1 MAKNTANNKHASDYL
16 IKSSIINVFL
26 LLTLC
31 GLECHAQILKFDG
44 KEFAEEEEDKAKD
57 MVYDEAESSIKS
69 MKDYVRLVASLNTLE
84 YFQTSNKNTLS
95 IASKTRKIVNKQP
108 IYNIAVRVDRQQK
121 NILPSSASPNSYSH
135 KETNTLIRDLLYREY
150 ALLLSKISG
159 TSILSDNKQI
169 QSITL
174 PSIIDIKYGMG
185 VEYNNQRES
194 KKYNLAYSLSEL
206 QGITDFNL
214 TQKYFFKP
222 FLWNNQVFPD
232 KSKEATYYCDEK
244 AKLSEIDLLFM
255 GFQQYYHQICS
266 SLLDS
271 VTVGTNKASI
281 VLHDGKKTYTYT
293 ATPTSITLKVDNDR
307 SEQIQETVGLLE
319 KELQSDNP
327 ENFKEKRF
335 IVVDDKEII
344 LPRAKGGALI
354 PHNGGVAGFTKSKMV
369 DERIDYY
376 VNCSIEHAN
385 MDRMSGIAPHILSFK
400 GNTQAWYTRDKQHP
414 QWYNRHLQVEID
426 LGTVEFKDYDFNHLK
441 SSIKIKKAIRAL
453 CSFGG
458 SYFDFNIV
466 DCFPGFREPTLEGI
480 HNNMII
486 YSLFYKLGESMN
498 DFDRFGLLKIE
509 KE

>member
-1 MAKNTANNKHASDYL
+1 MNHTGNNLINCL

-26 LLTLC
+26 LSILC

-44 KEFAEEEEDKAKD
+44 KEFAKEQEDNAEF

-69 MKDYVRLVASLNTLE
+69 MKEYVRLVASINTLE

-108 IYNIAVRVDRQQK
+108 IYNIAVRVVREQK
-121 NILPSSASPNSYSH
+121 SILPLAISPSSYSP

-150 ALLLSKISG
+150 AWLLAKISG
-159 TSILSDNKQI
+159 TSILSDNKRI
-169 QSITL
+169 HSITL

-185 VEYNNQRES
+185 VECNNQRES
-194 KKYNLAYSLSEL
+194 KKYSLDYSLSEL
-206 QGITDFNL
+206 EEITDFNL

-222 FLWNNQVFPD
+222 FLWNKQVFPD
-232 KSKEATYYCDEK
+232 KSTKATYYFDEK

-271 VTVGTNKASI
+271 VTVETNKTSI
-281 VLHDGKKTYTYT
+281 VLHDGKKIYTYT
-293 ATPTSITLKVDNDR
+293 ATPTSITLKVDNDGR
-307 SEQIQETVGLLE
+307 EQIQEKVGLLS
-319 KELQSDNP
+319 KEMQSDNL

-335 IVVDDKEII
+335 ILVDNKEII

-354 PHNGGVAGFTKSKMV
+354 PHSIGVEGFTKSKIV

-376 VNCSIEHAN
+376 VNCSIEDAN

-400 GNTQAWYTRDKQHP
+400 GNTQAWFTCDKQYP

-426 LGTVEFKDYDFNHLK
+426 LGSVDFKDYDFNHLK

>member
-1 MAKNTANNKHASDYL
+1 
-16 IKSSIINVFL
+16 
-26 LLTLC
+26 
-31 GLECHAQILKFDG
+31 
-44 KEFAEEEEDKAKD
+44 

-69 MKDYVRLVASLNTLE
+69 MKGYVRLVASLNTLE

-95 IASKTRKIVNKQP
+95 IASKTRKIVNEQP
-108 IYNIAVRVDRQQK
+108 IYNIAVRVVKEQK
-121 NILPSSASPNSYSH
+121 SILPSTISPSSYSH

-159 TSILSDNKQI
+159 TSILSDNKRI
-169 QSITL
+169 HSITI
-174 PSIIDIKYGMG
+174 PSIINIKYGMG

-293 ATPTSITLKVDNDR
+293 ATPTSITLKVDNDGR
-307 SEQIQETVGLLE
+307 EQIQEKVGLLS
-319 KELQSDNP
+319 KEMQSDNL

-335 IVVDDKEII
+335 ILVDNKEII

-354 PHNGGVAGFTKSKMV
+354 PHSIGVEGFTKSKIV

-376 VNCSIEHAN
+376 VNCSIEDAN

-400 GNTQAWYTRDKQHP
+400 GNTKAWYTRDKQHP

-426 LGTVEFKDYDFNHLK
+426 LGTVEFKDYDYFNHLK